1 MKDCYHRIELDT
13 TVPHAH
19 QVRCWLNLHYVIVI
33 KQNIDKSLD
42 VGFIKPIKEATT
54 WLSPIM
60 VIPKKN
66 GKLKIYVDFKNR
78 KVLTKEDSYLLPFTD
93 EVINIVIGHEVYT
106 FLNGFLRYHQ
116 ISITL

>member
-1 MKDCYHRIELDT
+1 
-13 TVPHAH
+13 
-19 QVRCWLNLHYVIVI
+19 VIVI

-42 VGFIKPIKEATT
+42 VGFIKPIEEATA
-54 WLSPIM
+54 WPSPIM

-66 GKLKIYVDFKNR
+66 GKLKIYVDFKNY
-78 KVLTKEDSYLLPFTD
+78 KILTKEDPYLLPFTD

>member
-1 MKDCYHRIELDT
+1 
-13 TVPHAH
+13 
-19 QVRCWLNLHYVIVI
+19 VIVI

-42 VGFIKPIKEATT
+42 VGFIKPIEEATV
-54 WLSPIM
+54 WLSSIM

-78 KVLTKEDSYLLPFTD
+78 KVLTKEDPYLLPFTD

-106 FLNGFLRYHQ
+106 FLNDFLRYHQ

>member
-1 MKDCYHRIELDT
+1 
-13 TVPHAH
+13 
-19 QVRCWLNLHYVIVI
+19 VIVI
-33 KQNIDKSLD
+33 KQNIDKSLV
-42 VGFIKPIKEATT
+42 VGFIKPIEEATI

-78 KVLTKEDSYLLPFTD
+78 KALTKEYPYLLPFTD

-106 FLNGFLRYHQ
+106 FLNGF
-116 ISITL
+116 